1 MTYGRARLWLGISG
15 VGSVVTLCSIALFAG
30 LPKQF
35 FGAESFSGVSELGY
49 LATAIGLFMVWL
61 VPLDFLGGFFLP
73 KRYGKSFQSF
83 RDWFSGYIT
92 AAFSQGVLFFS
103 FGALI
108 ILTAQA
114 FGLFGAMV
122 VVSLC
127 TVACFLVRDWLILRR
142 GVTSDR
148 SAKKLVDAIS
158 LIQTWDIFV
167 PRTVIVEHQDI
178 GFTGGIVGFGK
189 NAQIIVP
196 KAWLSF
202 SREQLATAIARRAVA
217 LESGSY
223 TLGLI
228 LAFVWNL
235 GGFYLCTLFPE
246 AGLAS
251 VAQLMTTACVFTL
264 WSFLGLLT
272 LPSVSRSA
280 SLKVDQTLVER
291 GMPGQLIEKTA
302 FSMDQFQDGEPE
314 RPALIETIFHPVP
327 NVSSRNQ
334 ATPIRGWTAWN
345 AARTTLF
352 FSWACLGFLSR
363 SVHCNVGRPELWTML
378 PSD

>member
-15 VGSVVTLCSIALFAG
+15 VGSVVTFCSIALYAG
-30 LPKQF
+30 LPQRF
-35 FGAESFSGVSELGY
+35 FGAENSSEMAELGY

-61 VPLDFLGGFFLP
+61 LPLDFLGGFFLP
-73 KRYGKSFQSF
+73 KRYHKSTQSF
-83 RDWFSGYIT
+83 RNWFSGYLT
-92 AAFSQGVLFFS
+92 AACSQGVLFFS

-108 ILTAQA
+108 IVSAQA
-114 FGLFGAMV
+114 FGLFGGMA

-127 TVACFLVRDWLILRR
+127 TIACLFVRDWLILRR
-142 GVTSDR
+142 SVASDR
-148 SAKKLVDAIS
+148 SDKKLVDAIS
-158 LIQTWDIFV
+158 LIQTWNIFV

-217 LESGSY
+217 LDSGSY
-223 TLGLI
+223 TFGLI

-235 GGFYLCTLFPE
+235 GGFLLCTMFPE

-251 VAQLMTTACVFTL
+251 VAQLMTTSCAFTL
-264 WSFLGLLT
+264 WSFLGLLI

-280 SLKVDQTLVER
+280 SLKVDQTLVLR
-291 GMPGQLIEKTA
+291 GMPEQLIEKTA
-302 FSMDQFQDGEPE
+302 FSMDQLQDGEPE

-334 ATPIRGWTAWN
+334 AMPIRGWTAWN